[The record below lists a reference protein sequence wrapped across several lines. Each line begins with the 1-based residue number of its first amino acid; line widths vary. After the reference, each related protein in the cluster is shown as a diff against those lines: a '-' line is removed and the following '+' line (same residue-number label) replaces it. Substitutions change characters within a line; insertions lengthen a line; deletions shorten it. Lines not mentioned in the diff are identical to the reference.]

1 MYLLTLVMACS
12 DYKITQKNDAFLG
25 DTALHQSPIISVFPD
40 EVTLPASCDA
50 QTQIVT
56 VQNIGDAALEILGVR
71 LTSNDWRITAPPFP
85 ILLSQN
91 ETSDWLLEGNGSGL
105 LMIDSTDPVEP
116 LVEVPLNSE
125 INQAPDILITSPY
138 NGFVIPVTGTTITA
152 QINDDFDNVDVIPLV
167 WTSNIDGYLGT
178 SFSTPSGQATLPWH
192 SGHTE
197 GPHTITVTAKD
208 SCEME
213 SQDTLQVCQQYG
225 YEVESLD
232 ISTWHFEGVASWDTT
247 NNWLELTP
255 VVENAVG
262 SAFSTAIPVSGDNVE
277 IDFSFYIGDG
287 TGADGISLTA
297 LDMTRMSTFLG
308 GTGCGIGYGGDAS
321 CTAGPALPGWS
332 IEVDTYFNS
341 GQDPTAEDHVMFTF
355 DGDVD
360 DPAIWAP
367 LPEMEDNGWHT
378 MRVVVN
384 APRVTVSIDG
394 IDYINAELN
403 GHFAFPSYVGFTAGT
418 GGATNRHLIDSLT
431 VTETVCPVAE

>member
-1 MYLLTLVMACS
+1 MIFLTLMTACS
-12 DYKITQKNDAFLG
+12 DYKITRKDETLPG
-25 DTALHQSPIISVFPD
+25 DTSGSEAPAISVSPN
-40 EVTLPASCDA
+40 EVTLPASCA
-50 QTQIVT
+50 SQTQVVT
-56 VQNIGDAALEILGVR
+56 VSNLGDSELEVLGVE
-71 LTSNDWRITAPPFP
+71 LSNENWILTAPPFP
-85 ILLSQN
+85 ILLEPD
-91 ETSDWLLEGNGSGL
+91 ETSDWILEGSGSGS
-105 LMIDSTDPVEP
+105 MVIESTDPIEPIVEIP
-116 LVEVPLNSE
+116 LSSE
-125 INQAPDILITSPY
+125 NNQAPEIQITSPY

-152 QINDDFDNVDVIPLV
+152 QITDDFDNVDEIPMV
-167 WTSNIDGYLGT
+167 WTSNVDGELGT
-178 SFSTPSGQATLPWH
+178 TFATPSGQTALPWQ

-197 GPHTITVTAKD
+197 GPHIITVTAED
-208 SCEME
+208 SCETE
-213 SQDTLQVCQQYG
+213 AQDTLQVCQQFG

-232 ISTWHFEGVASWDTT
+232 ISSWHFEGVANWDTA
-247 NNWLELTP
+247 NSWLELTP
-255 VVENAVG
+255 NVGNAVG

-277 IDFSFYIGDG
+277 IEFSFYIGDG

-297 LDMTRMSTFLG
+297 IDTTRMTTFLG

-332 IEVDTYFNS
+332 IEVDTYFNP

-367 LPEMEDNGWHT
+367 LPEMEDNGWHD
-378 MRVVVN
+378 MKVVVN
-384 APRVTVSIDG
+384 APRVTVTIDG
-394 IDYINAELN
+394 VDYIDAELG